1 MICFT
6 DLVIRQVQSPA
17 LPKEWAGL
25 EISGRRE
32 AD

>member
-17 LPKEWAGL
+17 LPKEWTGL
-25 EISGRRE
+25 ETMKARKI
-32 AD
+32 